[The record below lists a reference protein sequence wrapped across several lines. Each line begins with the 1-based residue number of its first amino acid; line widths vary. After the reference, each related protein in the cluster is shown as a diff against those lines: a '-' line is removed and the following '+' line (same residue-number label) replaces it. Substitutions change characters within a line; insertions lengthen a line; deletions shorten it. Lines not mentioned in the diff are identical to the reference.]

1 LELQT
6 LCMGCM
12 EDKGSNTKCPSC
24 SFSEAAA
31 PDSPY
36 YLQLRTILQ
45 DKYLIGR
52 ALGQGGFA
60 ITYLAWDMN
69 LGIKLA
75 IKEYFPL
82 DLVYRIPGN
91 NLVIAHSKG
100 QDTIFVHD
108 MDKFLSEA
116 RTLARFMDH
125 PSIVSV
131 TDFFQANRTAYL
143 VMHYIEGITMRQH
156 LTQSGERLPL
166 ETTMKIMLPVMDALQ
181 VVHEAG
187 LLHRD
192 VSPENIIISHT
203 GRILLIDFG
212 AARRSAGGRDD
223 SVSVIMK
230 PGYTPEEQYRS
241 RGVQG
246 PWTDVY
252 AVAATIYRSLTGKL
266 PPNSL
271 DRLEHDTLVPPSDLG
286 VKILSAVEAALL
298 RGLAV
303 SGKARYQSMAEF
315 RSALLQQVHEQQVP
329 PKTLFKE
336 APPIIE
342 KRTEKKPDSERLPEG
357 KGISRRDLPVAP
369 PGQPSRR
376 PPRSYT
382 TLGDINLGRAP
393 DNDLILQDETASRY
407 HARIF
412 SRDGRWYITDLDSTH
427 GTYLNDRRIQDPLE
441 LIDPALIRLSDT
453 ILRFEGGKLLD
464 QGGNLLRTLN
474 DHISF
479 TERWFTNEKLS
490 PNRFIED
497 FIASLD
503 KLAAGLQPGRP
514 EAMISIGRAADNDL
528 VIPDEMVSRYH
539 ARIFYYQDKWYLA
552 DLQSTHG
559 TRVNDLPVID
569 PVQIEPYDRIEL
581 SEINLTLNG
590 GSLYTED
597 GEHLYTLPQPQSFSE
612 RMIPAISSHL
622 PNPFQDK
629 LISARFW
636 FIVIA
641 ATGILAIILL
651 LILLIS

>member
-1 LELQT
+1 
-6 LCMGCM
+6 
-12 EDKGSNTKCPSC
+12 
-24 SFSEAAA
+24 
-31 PDSPY
+31 
-36 YLQLRTILQ
+36 
-45 DKYLIGR
+45 
-52 ALGQGGFA
+52 
-60 ITYLAWDMN
+60 MN

-100 QDTIFVHD
+100 QDAIFVHD

-156 LTQSGERLPL
+156 LTQSGERLPF

-187 LLHRD
+187 MLHRD

-223 SVSVIMK
+223 SISVIMK

-252 AVAATIYRSLTGKL
+252 AVAATIYRSLTGEL

-271 DRLEHDTLVPPSDLG
+271 DRLEHDTLVPPSDLR
-286 VKILSAVEAALL
+286 VKIVPAFEASLL
-298 RGLAV
+298 KGLAV
-303 SGKARYQSMAEF
+303 SGKARYQSMSEF
-315 RSALLQQVHEQQVP
+315 RSDLLQQECKQQAP
-329 PKTLFKE
+329 PKTLLKE
-336 APPIIE
+336 VLLVNE
-342 KRTEKKPDSERLPEG
+342 KRTEKKTEPERLPEE
-357 KGISRRDLPVAP
+357 KGISRRDLPETSS
-369 PGQPSRR
+369 GQPSRR

-407 HARIF
+407 HARIL
-412 SRDGRWYITDLDSTH
+412 SREGRWYITDLDSTH
-427 GTYLNDRRIQDPLE
+427 GTYLNDRRLEEPLE

-453 ILRFEGGKLLD
+453 VLRFEGGKLLD
-464 QGGNLLRTLN
+464 QGGNLLRTLS

-479 TERWFTNEKLS
+479 TERWFNNEKLS

-514 EAMISIGRAADNDL
+514 EEMVNIGRAADNDL
-528 VIPDEMVSRYH
+528 VIPNEMVSRYH
-539 ARIFYYQDKWYLA
+539 ARIFYYQGKWYLA
-552 DLQSTHG
+552 DLHSTHG
-559 TRVNDLPVID
+559 TRVNDLPVFD
-569 PVQIEPYDRIEL
+569 PVQIKPYDRIEL
-581 SEINLTLNG
+581 SEISLTLNG

-597 GEHLYTLPQPQSFSE
+597 GKHLYTLPQPHSFSE
-612 RMIPAISSHL
+612 RLLPAIGSYL
-622 PNPFQDK
+622 PDIFDDE
-629 LISARFW
+629 LLSARFW
-636 FIVIA
+636 LIVLMA
-641 ATGILAIILL
+641 AGILAFVL
-651 LILLIS
+651 LIISVV